1 MQVGSRKFSKVDQD
15 IILKG
20 IINEELH
27 SFVKQNIKTSD
38 RNKTTILSV
47 GNQFTIDNLPNP
59 NEFEKNYENIIN
71 LKKVNDVQNITAL
84 YSAINSRL
92 EIGGRLITCLET
104 SELRKER
111 LYRKFPPVFNS
122 IYYFFDYLG
131 KRVAPKMPISNKVYF
146 FLTANRNRVLTSVEV
161 LGRLVYCGFRI
172 VDTKRIENLL
182 YMVVEKELYTVN
194 IQPRKYGF
202 FLKLN
207 RTGYL
212 GKTIT
217 VYKVRTMNAY
227 SEYLQDYIYATNQL
241 AEGGKFKDDYRIN
254 FMGKI
259 LRKLWLD
266 ELPMI
271 FNWLKGDLK
280 LVGPR
285 PLSAQYLSLY
295 SSELKERRKN
305 FKPGLVPPYYA
316 DMPSSLDEVMA
327 SEMRYFDAYEKS
339 AFTTDVK
346 CFFKAAKNIIINK
359 ARSK

>member
-1 MQVGSRKFSKVDQD
+1 MQIVSRRVVNVDQD
-15 IILKG
+15 VILKG
-20 IINEELH
+20 IKNKDLN
-27 SFVKQNIKTSD
+27 SFVKNSIRIGN

-47 GNQFTIDNLPNP
+47 GNQFTIDNLADPTDTDG
-59 NEFEKNYENIIN
+59 NYENIIN
-71 LKKVNDVQNITAL
+71 LKKVNEVQSITGL

-92 EIGGRLITCLET
+92 EMGGRLITCLET
-104 SELRKER
+104 SDLRKER
-111 LYRKFPPVFNS
+111 LYRKFPPVIRS

-131 KRVAPKMPISNKVYF
+131 KRVAPKLPISNKIYF

-172 VDTKRIENLL
+172 VETKRIDNLL
-182 YMVVEKELYTVN
+182 YVVAEKELYTVN
-194 IQPRKYGF
+194 LKPRNYGF

-207 RTGYL
+207 RTGYQ
-212 GKTIT
+212 GKPIT

-227 SEYLQDYIYATNQL
+227 SEFLQDYIYSTNKL
-241 AEGGKFKDDYRIN
+241 AEGGKFKDDYRVN

-271 FNWLKGDLK
+271 YNWLKGDLK

-285 PLSAQYLSLY
+285 PLSAQYLGLY
-295 SSELKERRKN
+295 SPELKNRRKN
-305 FKPGLVPPYYA
+305 FKPGLIPPYYA
-316 DMPSSLDEVMA
+316 DLPKSIDEIMD
-327 SEMRYFDAYEKS
+327 SEMRYFDAYEKYPLK
-339 AFTTDVK
+339 TDIRY
-346 CFFKAAKNIIINK
+346 FFKSISNIVIKK

>member
-1 MQVGSRKFSKVDQD
+1 MQIVSRKFSKLDQD

-20 IINEELH
+20 IMNEELH
-27 SFVKQNIKTSD
+27 SFVQDNIKTSD

-59 NEFEKNYENIIN
+59 NESEKNYENIIN
-71 LKKVNDVQNITAL
+71 LKKVNEVQNITGL

-92 EIGGRLITCLET
+92 EIGGRLITCVET
-104 SELRKER
+104 SDLRKER
-111 LYRKFPPVFNS
+111 LYKKFPPVIRS
-122 IYYFFDYLG
+122 IYYLFDYLG

-172 VDTKRIENLL
+172 VDTKRIDNLL
-182 YMVVEKELYTVN
+182 YIVVEKELFTVN
-194 IQPRKYGF
+194 LQPRKYGF

-207 RTGYL
+207 RTGYQ
-212 GKTIT
+212 GQPIT

-227 SEYLQDYIYATNQL
+227 SEYLQDYIYSKNQL
-241 AEGGKFKDDYRIN
+241 AEGGKFKDDFRIN

-271 FNWLKGDLK
+271 YNWLKGDLK

-295 SSELKERRKN
+295 SSELKERRKD

-316 DMPSSLDEVMA
+316 DLPKSIEEIMD
-327 SEMRYFDAYEKS
+327 SEMRYFDAYEKNP
-339 AFTTDVK
+339 FKTDVRY
-346 CFFKAAKNIIINK
+346 FFKSISNIVIKK